1 MLHVPLNYEMYVYT
15 MKLKIPY
22 LELLFVNMIALVL
35 HSYIQ
40 DLAFKDFK
48 PELGRSVYG
57 LLLLYYIAFFSFL
70 SGIC

>member
-15 MKLKIPY
+15 MKLTIPY
-22 LELLFVNMIALVL
+22 LELLLVNMIALVL

-40 DLAFKDFK
+40 DLAINDFK
-48 PELGRSVYG
+48 PELGHSVYN
-57 LLLLYYIAFFSFL
+57 LLLLYSIAFLSFL